1 MVINNLKKKSFQ
13 TAMTIDTN
21 DITEEIYINVYEIAK
36 ILILHMS
43 HQVFPK
49 FMQPILQKK
58 IHMNKLKYLDYMQL
72 KLLRKVY
79 YNL

>member
-49 FMQPILQKK
+49 FMQPVLQKK
-58 IHMNKLKYLDYMQL
+58 LHMKELKYLEYMQL
-72 KLLRKVY
+72 ILLRKINN
-79 YNL
+79 NL